1 MTPAPEVLLRGR
13 RRSRPWAT
21 PAGTCL
27 REQCEDVEEMSP
39 SPDSRRPSLAAR
51 PASLALTTVLLA
63 LLGMFGPF
71 SIDTPFP
78 AFAAMGEEFRV
89 TDAAMQLVVS
99 AYLAS
104 FAAMSLFHGP
114 ISDAVGRKPV
124 MVTGAAVYA
133 LASIG
138 CAMST
143 SLEMLLLFRVL
154 QGMSAGAGTIV
165 SRTVV
170 RDLFE
175 GARAQQLMSVVAMI
189 FAVGPAVAPI
199 MGGLLLLI
207 GPWPLI
213 FWFLSI
219 FGATIAIAVLVL
231 LPESHPR
238 HERTPLRVRSIL
250 TSVAA
255 VSRLRS
261 FQVLSAAQAFS
272 FAGQF
277 LYIAAAPIFVVSL
290 LGKGPQDFWVFFVP
304 MVAGMVL
311 GSFTN
316 ARLAARV
323 SGHVLITTGQ
333 CVAITGAV
341 LGMTFAFGPDA
352 ATLPWAIV
360 GPTAIAFGTGISLP
374 VYQLALLDAVPHA
387 RGTAASVSTFV
398 MLMLNAG
405 LASIIAPIAA
415 TSLGRLAATSL
426 GLLLL
431 GITLFHVHRAGVRR
445 ERTTQSMEP
454 EVP

>member
-1 MTPAPEVLLRGR
+1 MTTPPAP
-13 RRSRPWAT
+13 P
-21 PAGTCL
+21 
-27 REQCEDVEEMSP
+27 
-39 SPDSRRPSLAAR
+39 RPSVPAR

-78 AFAAMGEEFRV
+78 AFAAMGEQFRV

-99 AYLAS
+99 AYLAA

-124 MVTGAAVYA
+124 MVTGAVIYA
-133 LASIG
+133 IASVG
-138 CAMST
+138 CALST
-143 SLEMLLLFRVL
+143 SLPMLLVFRVL

-175 GARAQQLMSVVAMI
+175 GPRAQQLMSVVAMI
-189 FAVGPAVAPI
+189 FALGPAIAPI
-199 MGGLLLLI
+199 MGGWLLLV

-213 FWFLSI
+213 FWFLTL
-219 FGATIAIAVLVL
+219 FGTTIAIAVLAL
-231 LPESHPR
+231 LPESHPP
-238 HERTPLRVRSIL
+238 EQRTPLRVRSIL
-250 TSVAA
+250 ASVAA

-277 LYIAAAPIFVVSL
+277 LYIAAAPIFIVSL
-290 LGKGPQDFWVFFVP
+290 LGKGAQDFWVFFVP

-316 ARLAARV
+316 ARLARRV
-323 SGHVLITTGQ
+323 TGHHLITAGQ
-333 CVAITGAV
+333 CVACSGAV
-341 LGMTFAFGPDA
+341 VGLVLALGPSA
-352 ATLPWAIV
+352 AALPWAIV

-374 VYQLALLDAVPHA
+374 VYQLAVLDAVPHA
-387 RGTAASVSTFV
+387 RGTAASVSTF
-398 MLMLNAG
+398 LMLLLNAV
-405 LASIIAPIAA
+405 LASIIVPVAA
-415 TSLGRLAATSL
+415 TSLGRLSATSL

-431 GITLFHVHRAGVRR
+431 GITFFHVHRAGVRR
-445 ERTTQSMEP
+445 AASVPSPEP
-454 EVP
+454 EVS

>member
-1 MTPAPEVLLRGR
+1 MK
-13 RRSRPWAT
+13 S
-21 PAGTCL
+21 
-27 REQCEDVEEMSP
+27 SP
-39 SPDSRRPSLAAR
+39 TSRRPVDALR

-71 SIDTPFP
+71 SIDTTFP
-78 AFAAMGEEFRV
+78 AFAAMGEQFRV
-89 TDAAMQLVVS
+89 SDAAMQLVVS

-104 FAAMSLFHGP
+104 FAAMCLFHGP

-138 CAMST
+138 CALSA
-143 SLEMLLLFRVL
+143 SLEMLLVFRVL

-189 FAVGPAVAPI
+189 FALGPAIAPI
-199 MGGLLLLI
+199 VGGWLLLL

-213 FWFLSI
+213 FWFLSV
-219 FGATIAIAVLVL
+219 FGAVIAIAVLVL

-238 HERTPLRVRSIL
+238 ENRSPLHLRSIL
-250 TSVAA
+250 TSVAE
-255 VSRLRS
+255 VSRVRS
-261 FQVLSAAQAFS
+261 FQILAAAQAFS

-277 LYIAAAPIFVVSL
+277 LYVAAAPIFVVSL

-304 MVAGMVL
+304 MVGGMML

-316 ARLAARV
+316 ARLAGRI
-323 SGHVLITTGQ
+323 SGHVLVSGGQ

-341 LGMTFAFGPDA
+341 AGMLFAFGPGA
-352 ATLPWAIV
+352 ATLPWAVV
-360 GPTAIAFGTGISLP
+360 GPTAIAFGTGIALP
-374 VYQLALLDAVPHA
+374 VYQLTLLDAVPHA
-387 RGTAASVSTFV
+387 RGTAASVSTFA
-398 MLMLNAG
+398 MLVLNAVA
-405 LASIIAPIAA
+405 ASVIVPVAA
-415 TSLGRLAATSL
+415 TSLSRLAATSL
-426 GLLLL
+426 ALLVL
-431 GITLFHVHRAGVRR
+431 GIALFHVHRAGVRR
-445 ERTTQSMEP
+445 GIPTPLVEP
-454 EVP
+454 EVS